1 MSRHAPAGAAGSE
14 SNGGTRSRRRICAPT
29 IQTRHVRPGLT
40 RERELA
46 RLVTKKRQ
54 LSPSTTPSSRLTVNA
69 AVRAILENLRPIN
82 DTRTDE

>member
-1 MSRHAPAGAAGSE
+1 VKATGAPGPVGE
-14 SNGGTRSRRRICAPT
+14 SAHPQFKLVTFGPVWRA
-29 IQTRHVRPGLT
+29 
-40 RERELA
+40 RELA